1 MGPHPIYLRHSKFGG
16 LAQLARVLAWHAR
29 GHRFDSDIL
38 HKNKLPSGGFFVL
51 KKIILLYFYTMKR
64 TIGDQL
70 KEYFFL
76 KKKDPE
82 ANKGINVKLM
92 HGMNRISIFI
102 FLFAMCVLIYR
113 LLFK

>member
-1 MGPHPIYLRHSKFGG
+1 
-16 LAQLARVLAWHAR
+16 
-29 GHRFDSDIL
+29 
-38 HKNKLPSGGFFVL
+38 
-51 KKIILLYFYTMKR
+51 MKR

-82 ANKGINVKLM
+82 ANKGVNVKLM
-92 HGMNRISIFI
+92 HGMNKISIFV

-113 LLFK
+113 LFFK